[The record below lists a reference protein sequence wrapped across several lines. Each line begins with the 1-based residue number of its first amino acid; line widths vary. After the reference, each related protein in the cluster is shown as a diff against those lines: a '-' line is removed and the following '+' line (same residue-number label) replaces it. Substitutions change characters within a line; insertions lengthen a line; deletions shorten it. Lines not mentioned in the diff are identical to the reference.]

1 MARLVRILLGFTC
14 VWFLTGLSIQKDE
27 CTILL
32 HGLARTSKS
41 MEHIERALEREGYRV
56 ANVAYPSTTRAI
68 EVLAEL
74 AIDRGLKQCKG
85 SSKVNFVTHSMGG
98 ILVRQYLSHGDI
110 DNLNRVVMLGPPNQ
124 GSEIVDLVGEV
135 TQLDWVNNWVSMPA
149 GRQLGTGKHSL
160 PKKLGRVDFD
170 LGVIAGNKTT
180 NPLLSKFLPDPDD
193 GKVSVESTRVEGM
206 SDHIVLPVPHSLMM
220 RSRRVMNQV
229 LHYLNHGEFFR

>member
-1 MARLVRILLGFTC
+1 MARWVKVLLSIISF
-14 VWFLTGLSIQKDE
+14 WFLTGFSIQKDE

-41 MEHIERALEREGYRV
+41 MEYIERALEREGYRV
-56 ANVAYPSTTRAI
+56 ANVGYPSTTRAI

-74 AIDRGLKQCKG
+74 AIDRGLRQCKG
-85 SSKVNFVTHSMGG
+85 SAKVNFVTHSMGG

-110 DNLNRVVMLGPPNQ
+110 ENLNRVVMLGPPNQ

-135 TQLDWVNNWVSMPA
+135 TQLDWVNMPA

-180 NPLLSKFLPDPDD
+180 NPLLSKLLPDPDD
-193 GKVSVESTRVEGM
+193 GKVSVASTRVEGM
-206 SDHIVLPVPHSLMM
+206 SDHIVLPIPHSFMM
-220 RSRRVMNQV
+220 RSRRVMRQV